1 MTREPHCPPSHNDLT
16 LPPRHLSVW
25 PRKQLVHSSPGKPPD
40 SSPHRGT
47 KDPQGRR
54 VRRRRTKSV
63 PSTHDVMMALNPLVV
78 PLTALL
84 FLLAPRPSV
93 GDVEGDDYDL
103 NNAPDWDN
111 LDPNGFGE
119 SYDYDDLDQ
128 EIEVGTLAPPGQE
141 DPPQAQGPSE
151 PSEGDGTPA
160 VPSLASAPVPLDFKE
175 PGLFGPETGLGMP
188 TCLLC
193 VCLSGSVYC
202 DDSDLKTIPPLPKD
216 TTHFYGR
223 FNKIQHVRNTDFI
236 NLNKL
241 KGIDLTGNR
250 ISDMGEDVFRSSPQL
265 EQIVL
270 SDNLL
275 QALPWLPATMRHIDV
290 RNNKLTSAG
299 MHPEGF
305 KDMSQLEFLYLSNN
319 HLSYIPTPLPESLRA
334 LHLQSNNIQSLQEDT
349 FCNAQDRSYSRPH
362 LEDIR
367 LDANPI
373 HLRLFASSYACLPR
387 LPLGGR

>member
-305 KDMSQLEFLYLSNN
+305 KDAPARDVRGSVNAMLRKKF
-319 HLSYIPTPLPESLRA
+319 ES
-334 LHLQSNNIQSLQEDT
+334 
-349 FCNAQDRSYSRPH
+349 
-362 LEDIR
+362 
-367 LDANPI
+367 
-373 HLRLFASSYACLPR
+373 
-387 LPLGGR
+387 G